1 MNLAFATA
9 EAPVTVTRMMSTL
22 DCISLFSTPLMTG
35 SATALATARLAIE
48 EFVASYARAPSG
60 PLAALHELEAAVVEL
75 NLSGAQA
82 AAVLAD
88 IRDRIAAG
96 GAIA

>member
-1 MNLAFATA
+1 
-9 EAPVTVTRMMSTL
+9 
-22 DCISLFSTPLMTG
+22 MTG